1 MRRGA
6 KANLGGDFNGLA
18 AATQNQE
25 TSDKPKRVVN
35 GLNGEDPSAVDLA
48 TLLNAL
54 QAVRVGDFSVRL
66 PRDQAGLAG
75 KVADTFNEIVMANER
90 MAQQLAQVGQ
100 SVGREGQTRR
110 PL

>member
-6 KANLGGDFNGLA
+6 KANLGGDFSGLA
-18 AATQNQE
+18 AATQNPE
-25 TSDKPKRVVN
+25 TTKPKHIVN
-35 GLNGEDPSAVDLA
+35 GLNGGEASSVDLA

-75 KVADTFNEIVMANER
+75 
-90 MAQQLAQVGQ
+90 
-100 SVGREGQTRR
+100 
-110 PL
+110 